1 MFNSKFNTL
10 LTVLLI
16 VAIIAIIG
24 LMGYFGYSVFNKYNI
39 ETGAKDAV
47 DAFENTTIKKPIQNT
62 IEEPNANDIVIGG
75 VSEEPKPTDQN
86 QSGGR
91 TQYHGYDVLGTI
103 SIPAIKIE
111 YPILAKVTTQSLKL
125 AVVYLRGARNKSS
138 R

>member
-1 MFNSKFNTL
+1 M
-10 LTVLLI
+10 
-16 VAIIAIIG
+16 
-24 LMGYFGYSVFNKYNI
+24 
-39 ETGAKDAV
+39 
-47 DAFENTTIKKPIQNT
+47 
-62 IEEPNANDIVIGG
+62 
-75 VSEEPKPTDQN
+75 SEENPPTDQN
-86 QSGGR
+86 QGGK